1 MFKLC
6 AKVDISGDRSWSLDF
21 VTAVEITRD
30 TEKLTS
36 EAKITLPKKM
46 KWDGS
51 AEIPV
56 RRGDSVRISLG
67 YDDSSARRSA
77 SAENLQLAFV
87 GYVRDVGFKT
97 PIVITCED
105 DMFRLKQMPAVKKAY
120 RSVTLETLLKDQG
133 INYRL
138 NIMGEQSLGAY
149 RVTADTVASLLGKL
163 SEHGVRSFFRY
174 ENGEPVLYCGVLFER
189 DSTPSQVFKTGL
201 NIISDQSLRQQ
212 KAENIRLRVKAVSL
226 MPDNKKIKVE
236 IGDADGEHRT
246 LHTYNKSE
254 SELKAWAQQEIKRLK
269 RDGLSG
275 SFTTFGASLVDCLD
289 AIGLII
295 DGKKAGVYQVK
306 KNVIKY
312 GDNGYRQEITLGLR
326 VGD

>member
-6 AKVDISGDRSWSLDF
+6 AKVEISGDRSWSLDF

-30 TEKLTS
+30 TEKLTT

-51 AEIPV
+51 ADIPV

-67 YDDSSARRSA
+67 YDD
-77 SAENLQLAFV
+77 NLQLAFV

-105 DMFRLKQMPAVKKAY
+105 DMFKLKQMPAAKKAY

-133 INYRL
+133 ITYRL

-163 SEHGVRSFFRY
+163 SEQGVLSFFRY

-201 NIISDQSLRQQ
+201 NIISDQSLQQQ
-212 KAENIRLRVKAVSL
+212 KAENMRLRVKAVSL

-236 IGDADGEHRT
+236 VGDADGEHRT
-246 LHTYNKSE
+246 LHTYNKTE
-254 SELKAWAQQEIKRLK
+254 SELKAWAEQEIKRLK
-269 RDGLSG
+269 RDGLTG

-312 GDNGYRQEITLGLR
+312 GTSGYRQEITLGLR

>member
-6 AKVDISGDRSWSLDF
+6 AKVEISGDRSWSLDF

-30 TEKLTS
+30 TEKLTT

-46 KWDGS
+46 KWDGL
-51 AEIPV
+51 ADIPV

-67 YDDSSARRSA
+67 YDD
-77 SAENLQLAFV
+77 NLQLAFV
-87 GYVRDVGFKT
+87 GYVRDVGFKP

-105 DMFRLKQMPAVKKAY
+105 DMFKLKQMPAVKKAY

-133 INYRL
+133 ITYRL

-163 SEHGVRSFFRY
+163 SEQGVRSFFRY

-201 NIISDQSLRQQ
+201 NIISDQSLQQ
-212 KAENIRLRVKAVSL
+212 QTAENMRLRVKAVSL
-226 MPDNKKIKVE
+226 LPNNKKIKVE
-236 IGDADGEHRT
+236 VGDADGEHRT
-246 LHTYNKSE
+246 LHTYNKTE
-254 SELKAWAQQEIKRLK
+254 SELKAWAEQEIKRLK
-269 RDGLSG
+269 RDGLTG

-312 GDNGYRQEITLGLR
+312 GTSGFRQDITLGLR